1 MNKYHLK
8 TMQYSTSVDKFN
20 EIEADFIKFGDNRVN
35 FYTNKGKL
43 ICSFPS
49 NTTVIYKI
57 EYNGK

>member
-1 MNKYHLK
+1 MNKYYLK
-8 TMQYSTSVDKFN
+8 YEDEFETLGADLVKF
-20 EIEADFIKFGDNRVN
+20 EENRVN

-43 ICSFPS
+43 IYSFPS